1 MARRGF
7 FFFLISILASTIIDA
22 QSLTVKGSIY
32 DSATRQPIPYAS
44 IYNASRKTGTISN
57 PEGYFQ
63 IEASQTE
70 DSVFVIFIGYEK
82 QRLILR
88 AGVTEYS
95 VFLKESQQLL
105 DEIVVRPKD
114 NLYLYALL
122 MACRREEGGYQ
133 GETRAYLELK
143 TFTNK
148 QQMELVEGY
157 YNAAV
162 TGYELL
168 GLQLKAGRVAL
179 KPYEDRLFAS
189 LESSGVISRMPL
201 FRKNPFFPENPMTVD
216 KKELRKKYDLYLD
229 KKYLDESGDSVY
241 IIAFTPVQEQEEYFG
256 GKIWINVRDKTMM
269 KINFQCPDARK
280 HPFLPLFSTDS
291 ISKVQFNI
299 TRTYTPF
306 HGHVRLNHIDF
317 TYSVHYKS
325 RAVEVHAKSYVVTT
339 QALLYL
345 YDAGHPFTL
354 PRTGLPFMSNNDYR
368 QINATPYNSFFWKYN
383 TEFRINNSDNRNE
396 LFYSANPMM
405 NSESIFGSGVV
416 FKKGMFEQPFVP
428 WSQQRISLKPVAL
441 DTVPPPE
448 LYDRK
453 DPNDIADED
462 VKADKYKL
470 VVRPFMDI
478 NTYADSTDILTAVI
492 FDPFESFYFL
502 IQDKRTQCFI
512 NMYFDLCEVERR
524 KFLEKINRY
533 HPDPAEINWM
543 FDLFEGQMERV
554 TYRYLKDVDRGT
566 NEREMTRYNDIV
578 NRSLG
583 IDNIGMIQPFE
594 GRRKRGLH

>member
-1 MARRGF
+1 MVRLIFILGILSIWVTPRIKAQSF
-7 FFFLISILASTIIDA
+7 FIEGMVIDA
-22 QSLTVKGSIY
+22 ASK
-32 DSATRQPIPYAS
+32 QPIPYAS
-44 IYNASRKTGTISN
+44 IYNRSLKIGSITNTD
-57 PEGYFQ
+57 GYFK
-63 IEASQTE
+63 IQTNSYA
-70 DSVFVIFIGYEK
+70 DSVQVIFIGYPIYTI
-82 QRLILR
+82 RLQK
-88 AGVTEYS
+88 GVYFYNITME
-95 VFLKESQQLL
+95 ESPQLL
-105 DEIVVRPKD
+105 NEIVVRPKD
-114 NLYLYALL
+114 NFYLYTLL

-143 TFTNK
+143 TFTDK
-148 QQMELVEGY
+148 QQIELVEGY

-162 TGYELL
+162 SGYELL
-168 GLQLKAGRVAL
+168 GLQLKTGRVAL

-201 FRKNPFFPENPMTVD
+201 FKKNPFFPENPMTVD

-241 IIAFTPVQEQEEYFG
+241 VIAFTPVQKPEEYFE
-256 GKIWINVRDKTMM
+256 GKIWINIRDKTMM

-291 ISKVQFNI
+291 ISHAQFNI

-306 HGHVRLNHIDF
+306 QGHVRLNHIDF
-317 TYSVHYKS
+317 TYSIHYKS
-325 RAVEVHAKSYVVTT
+325 RAAETHAKSYVVTT

-345 YDAGHPFTL
+345 YEAGHPFML
-354 PRTGLPFMSNNDYR
+354 PRTGLPFMSSNDYR
-368 QINATPYNSFFWKYN
+368 QINAMPYNSFFWQYN

-396 LFYSANPMM
+396 LFYSANPML
-405 NSESIFGSGVV
+405 NNESIFGSGVV
-416 FKKGMFEQPFVP
+416 FKKGMFEQPYVP

-441 DTVPPPE
+441 DTVPTPE

-453 DPNDIADED
+453 DPNHIIDED
-462 VKADKYKL
+462 VKSDKYRL

-502 IQDKRTQCFI
+502 FQDERTQCFI
-512 NMYFDLCEVERR
+512 NIYFDLCEVERR
-524 KFLEKINRY
+524 KFMEKINRY
-533 HPDPAEINWM
+533 HPDPTEINWM

-566 NEREMTRYNDIV
+566 NEKEMIRYNDIV
-578 NRSLG
+578 YRNLG
-583 IDNIGMIQPFE
+583 IDNVGLIQPYAVK
-594 GRRKRGLH
+594 RKRGLD